1 MKSGKIRNKIDKFG
15 GQVRE
20 ATGQVLGDQRMVDR
34 GRRTQLKADLRN
46 VGERVKDAVR
56 SGRPRRARGPRT
68 LR

>member
-1 MKSGKIRNKIDKFG
+1 MKSGKIRNRIDKFG

-20 ATGQVLGDQRMVDR
+20 ATGQVLGDQRMIDR
-34 GRRTQLKADLRN
+34 GRRMQLKADLKN

-56 SGRPRRARGPRT
+56 AGRTRRVRGPRT

>member
-1 MKSGKIRNKIDKFG
+1 MKSGKIRNRIDKFG

-20 ATGQVLGDQRMVDR
+20 ATGQVLGDQRMIDR
-34 GRRTQLKADLRN
+34 GRRTQLKADLKN

-56 SGRPRRARGPRT
+56 SGRTRRVRGPRT